1 VEEVLAKSFIEWIRE
16 DCPYWD
22 ITTEALVPQGITV
35 EAEVQARSEGVVAC
49 TSDIARILRSLGF
62 SVRDVK
68 PDGSRVKPSDCVMVI
83 RGDAR
88 KLLLVERT
96 MLNLLMYCSG
106 IATATRRIVE
116 MARKQGSK
124 TKIAATRKT
133 APGLRYFAKRAVIA
147 GSGDPHRLGLSDM
160 VLIKDNHVKIVGSVG
175 EAVRK
180 ARAVVGFSKKIEV
193 EVNSVEEAV
202 EAAEAGADIV
212 MLDNFK
218 PESVARAIAELEKR
232 GLRDKI
238 LVEVSGGI
246 TPDNI
251 EKYLELGVDI
261 ISLGWI
267 THSAPAIDLSLEI
280 VEVIR

>member
-1 VEEVLAKSFIEWIRE
+1 
-16 DCPYWD
+16 
-22 ITTEALVPQGITV
+22 
-35 EAEVQARSEGVVAC
+35 
-49 TSDIARILRSLGF
+49 
-62 SVRDVK
+62 
-68 PDGSRVKPSDCVMVI
+68 
-83 RGDAR
+83 
-88 KLLLVERT
+88 
-96 MLNLLMYCSG
+96 
-106 IATATRRIVE
+106 
-116 MARKQGSK
+116 
-124 TKIAATRKT
+124 
-133 APGLRYFAKRAVIA
+133 
-147 GSGDPHRLGLSDM
+147 
-160 VLIKDNHVKIVGSVG
+160 
-175 EAVRK
+175 
-180 ARAVVGFSKKIEV
+180 
-193 EVNSVEEAV
+193 
-202 EAAEAGADIV
+202 AGADIV